1 MTNIKFI
8 ARHANSINLYS
19 PKIKFDATKLLR
31 LTDTLYYICTGY
43 FNLKHKF
50 KLFMQRFLI
59 NICYNYRTLL

>member
-31 LTDTLYYICTGY
+31 LTDTLYYICI
-43 FNLKHKF
+43 NLKHKF